1 MIRPGTGCL
10 VVAALVWCSGAFA
23 SENDLKT
30 AEERFRI
37 AVERLG
43 RVSTEESLRALT
55 DVLALDEDHV
65 LAHVEIARLH
75 MSTNT
80 HLARSSAEKFLRRAI
95 RLDPENGEHRVLLG
109 DLMWAQGF
117 LSNAKRQY
125 EEVLARDPESARA
138 AFGLG
143 LFYTTEFFRYR
154 NMIAVE
160 GGGDGLSLEWFH
172 TSSGG
177 QTGNRSAT
185 ELVGKGHTVMLEWRH
200 FALEYRELAIR
211 NLEQSICHNP
221 GLKDAYYQ
229 LGLVYM
235 EDMRSAP
242 AAAGRALVGV
252 ANSLLKAYPADK
264 DALWFVGL
272 GYHTGGYPEKAWDF
286 YVRALDSMD
295 LEERSIIESLETVAD
310 DEERVRVAEADSQT
324 QEAEGEWVDTSER
337 ERFWRR
343 QDPLLLTEENERR
356 MEHYRR
362 VAYAN
367 LRFGKPRQGIAG
379 WRTPM
384 GRVYIKYGDPPGRTV
399 TRPEVDQRGR
409 TVQAHTEMWAYEGF
423 SFRFRNWNGLD
434 GWHFDVSSPVF
445 PSGEW
450 VLKRTPQQ
458 FVDPFRDLKYSM
470 PYQVAAFRDA
480 GKVRLEVAYAIAK
493 ERLRMSHTG
502 GVDLQDG
509 LFLFDGAWKEVS
521 RAVYATRRLA
531 DAGTD
536 SVRGRYLLSESTL
549 IVDPGDYH
557 LIAEVQDRGTQSIGT
572 FRDTFEFPI
581 VGSVPAMSDL
591 LVATDIRMDDPFP
604 ERRED
609 LRLALNPLHTFYRS
623 ESVYVYFEVY
633 NLARDD
639 FGRTKYEI
647 TYRVGRPE
655 ASEVVPGRF
664 EAVALAEPVGEV
676 RMRVGPVRED
686 GPVEYQLRYIPAER
700 NRVSRMFRR
709 FEGEAGETAVTV
721 RYEGDRADD
730 FTYLQIAL
738 DSVPVGV
745 HRLWVELRD
754 LNSAGQGDE
763 RRVLFRVIE

>member
-1 MIRPGTGCL
+1 MIRRGTACL
-10 VVAALVWCSGAFA
+10 VVGALAWCSGAVA

-37 AVERLG
+37 AIEGLG
-43 RVSTEESLRALT
+43 RVSTEESLRALN
-55 DVLALDEDHV
+55 DVLALDENHV

-80 HLARSSAEKFLRRAI
+80 PLARSSAEKFLRRAI
-95 RLDPENGEHRVLLG
+95 RLDPENWEHRVLLG
-109 DLMWAQGF
+109 DLLWAQGF
-117 LSNAKRQY
+117 LSNARRQY
-125 EEVLARDPESARA
+125 EEVLAQDPENAQA
-138 AFGLG
+138 AFGVG
-143 LFYTTEFFRYR
+143 VYYAKDFMKYW
-154 NMIAVE
+154 NMIDTE
-160 GGGDGLSLEWFH
+160 GISH
-172 TSSGG
+172 S
-177 QTGNRSAT
+177 
-185 ELVGKGHTVMLEWRH
+185 VVLEWRH
-200 FALEYRELAIR
+200 FAREYRELAIR
-211 NLEQSICHNP
+211 NLGQSIEYDP
-221 GLKDAYYQ
+221 GFKDAYYQ

-242 AAAGRALVGV
+242 VAAGRALVGV
-252 ANSLLKAYPADK
+252 ANSLLKAYPGNK
-264 DALWFVGL
+264 DALLFVGL
-272 GYHTGGYPEKAWDF
+272 GYHTGGFPEQAWDF
-286 YVRALDSMD
+286 YVRALEMMGA
-295 LEERSIIESLETVAD
+295 EERSIIESVDVVAD
-310 DEERVRVAEADSQT
+310 EKERTRIAKADT
-324 QEAEGEWVDTSER
+324 QAQESRGEWVESVER
-337 ERFWRR
+337 ERFWLK
-343 QDPLLLTEENERR
+343 QDPLLLTESNERR

-384 GRVYIKYGDPPGRTV
+384 GRVYIKYGDPLGRTV

-409 TVQAHTEMWAYEGF
+409 TVQAHMELWAYEGF

-434 GWHFDVSSPVF
+434 GWHFDVRSPVF
-445 PSGEW
+445 PYGEW
-450 VLKRTPQQ
+450 VLKRTPQR

-470 PYQVAAFRDA
+470 PYHVAAFRDA
-480 GKVRLEVAYAIAK
+480 GRIRLEVAYAIAK

-509 LFLFDGAWKEVS
+509 LFLFDGDWKEVS

-531 DAGTD
+531 DVGTD
-536 SVRGRYLLSESTL
+536 SVRGRYLLSQSTL
-549 IVDPGDYH
+549 VVDPGDYH
-557 LIAEVQDRGTQSIGT
+557 LIAEVQDRGTRSVGT

-581 VGSVPAMSDL
+581 VGSAPAMSDL

-609 LRLALNPLHTFYRS
+609 LRVALNPLHTFHRL

-639 FGRTKYEI
+639 FGGTKYEI

-664 EAVALAEPVGEV
+664 EAVALAEPAGEV

-700 NRVSRMFRR
+700 NRVSRMFRK
-709 FEGEAGETAVTV
+709 FESEAGETAVTV
-721 RYEGDRADD
+721 RYEGDRVDD

-745 HRLWVELRD
+745 HRLSVELKD

-763 RRVLFRVIE
+763 RRVLFRVFE

>member
-1 MIRPGTGCL
+1 MRIGPGTISIVIVGFF
-10 VVAALVWCSGAFA
+10 WGSGAFA

-37 AVERLG
+37 AIEGLG
-43 RVSTEESLRALT
+43 RVSAEESLRALK
-55 DVLALDEDHV
+55 DVLAADEDYV
-65 LAHVEIARLH
+65 PAHVEIARLH

-80 HLARSSAEKFLRRAI
+80 PHARSNAEKFLRRAI
-95 RLDPENGEHRVLLG
+95 RLDPENGENQVLLG
-109 DLMWAQGF
+109 DLMWTQGF

-125 EEVLARDPESARA
+125 EEVLARDPRNARA

-143 LFYTTEFFRYR
+143 VYYVKDFMKYW
-154 NMIAVE
+154 NMIDME
-160 GGGDGLSLEWFH
+160 GNNHS
-172 TSSGG
+172 
-177 QTGNRSAT
+177 
-185 ELVGKGHTVMLEWRH
+185 VMLEWRH
-200 FALEYRELAIR
+200 FAREYRELAIR
-211 NLEQSICHNP
+211 NLRQSIQYDP
-221 GLKDAYYQ
+221 GFKDAYYQ

-235 EDMRSAP
+235 EDMRSASD
-242 AAAGRALVGV
+242 AAGRALVNA

-264 DALWFVGL
+264 DALLFVGL

-286 YVRALDSMD
+286 YVRSLDGMD

-324 QEAEGEWVDTSER
+324 QEAGGAWVDTSER
-337 ERFWRR
+337 DRFWRK
-343 QDPLLLTEENERR
+343 QDPLLLTERNERR

-379 WRTPM
+379 WQTEM
-384 GRVYIKYGDPPGRTV
+384 GRVYIKYGEPLSRNV
-399 TRPEVDQRGR
+399 TRPEVAQRGIA
-409 TVQAHTEMWAYEGF
+409 VQLHTELWAYEGF

-434 GWHFDVSSPVF
+434 GWHFDVSKPFF
-445 PSGEW
+445 PYGEW
-450 VLKRTPQQ
+450 VLDRTPQR

-470 PYQVAAFRDA
+470 PYQVAAFQDA

-493 ERLRMSHTG
+493 ERLRMSQTG

-509 LFLFDGAWKEVS
+509 LFLFDGDWKEVS

-531 DAGTD
+531 DVGQD
-536 SVRGRYLLSESTL
+536 SLRGQYLLSRSTL
-549 IVDPGDYH
+549 MVDPGDYH
-557 LIAEVQDRGTQSIGT
+557 LIAEVQDRGTRSVGT

-581 VGSVPAMSDL
+581 VGSAPAMSDL

-609 LRLALNPLHTFYRS
+609 LRLALNPLHTFHRS

-639 FGRTKYEI
+639 FGGTKYEI
-647 TYRVGRPE
+647 TYRVARPE

-686 GPVEYQLRYIPAER
+686 GPVEYQVRYIPAER

-709 FEGEAGETAVTV
+709 FESEAGETAVTV

-745 HRLWVELRD
+745 HRLSVEMKD

-763 RRVLFRVIE
+763 RRVLFRVFE

>member
-1 MIRPGTGCL
+1 MRIRPGTISIVFVGFF
-10 VVAALVWCSGAFA
+10 WCSGAFA
-23 SENDLKT
+23 SEEDPKT
-30 AEERFRI
+30 AEDRFRI

-43 RVSTEESLRALT
+43 RVSTEESLRALN
-55 DVLALDEDHV
+55 DVLALDENHV

-80 HLARSSAEKFLRRAI
+80 PLARSSAEKFLRRAI

-109 DLMWAQGF
+109 DLLWAQGF
-117 LSNAKRQY
+117 LSNARRQY
-125 EEVLARDPESARA
+125 EEVLARDPENAQA

-143 LFYTTEFFRYR
+143 VYYVKDFMKYW
-154 NMIAVE
+154 NMIDVE
-160 GGGDGLSLEWFH
+160 GISH
-172 TSSGG
+172 S
-177 QTGNRSAT
+177 
-185 ELVGKGHTVMLEWRH
+185 VVLEWRH
-200 FALEYRELAIR
+200 FAREYRELAIQ
-211 NLEQSICHNP
+211 NLGRSIQYNP
-221 GLKDAYYQ
+221 GFKDAYYQ

-235 EDMRSAP
+235 EDMRSSP
-242 AAAGRALVGV
+242 AAAGRALVSV
-252 ANSLLKAYPADK
+252 ANSLLKAYPGDK
-264 DALWFVGL
+264 DALLFVGL
-272 GYHTGGYPEKAWDF
+272 GYHTGGFPEKAWEF
-286 YVRALDSMD
+286 YVRALDMMGA
-295 LEERSIIESLETVAD
+295 EERSIIESVDVVAD
-310 DEERVRVAEADSQT
+310 EKERTRIAKADT
-324 QEAEGEWVDTSER
+324 QAQESSGEWVESGER
-337 ERFWRR
+337 ERFWLK
-343 QDPLLLTEENERR
+343 QDPLLLTESNERR

-399 TRPEVDQRGR
+399 TRPEVDPRGR
-409 TVQAHTEMWAYEGF
+409 TVQAHMELWAYEGF

-445 PSGEW
+445 PYGEW
-450 VLKRTPQQ
+450 VLKRTPQRY
-458 FVDPFRDLKYSM
+458 VDPFRGLKYSM
-470 PYQVAAFRDA
+470 PYQAAAFRD
-480 GKVRLEVAYAIAK
+480 GGRIRLEVAYAIAK
-493 ERLRMSHTG
+493 ERLRISHTG

-509 LFLFDGAWKEVS
+509 LFLFDGDWKEVS

-531 DAGTD
+531 DVGQD
-536 SVRGRYLLSESTL
+536 SLRGQYLLSRSTL
-549 IVDPGDYH
+549 MVDPGDYH
-557 LIAEVQDRGTQSIGT
+557 LIAEVQDRGTRSVGT

-581 VGSVPAMSDL
+581 VGSLPAMSDL

-633 NLARDD
+633 NLTRDD

-647 TYRVGRPE
+647 TYRIGQQE
-655 ASEVVPGRF
+655 ETEVVPGRF
-664 EAVALAEPVGEV
+664 EAVALAEPPGNV
-676 RMRVGPVRED
+676 RLRIGALREG
-686 GPVEYQLRYIPAER
+686 GPVEYQVRYIPAER
-700 NRVSRMFRR
+700 DRVSRMFRK
-709 FEGEAGETAVTV
+709 FESETGETAVAV

-745 HRLWVELRD
+745 HRLSVELKD
-754 LNSAGQGDE
+754 LNSSGQGDG

>member
-1 MIRPGTGCL
+1 MRVRPGTISIVIVGFF
-10 VVAALVWCSGAFA
+10 WYSGAFA

-37 AVERLG
+37 AIEGLG
-43 RVSTEESLRALT
+43 RVSTEESLRALK
-55 DVLALDEDHV
+55 DVLAADENHV
-65 LAHVEIARLH
+65 PAHVEIARLH

-80 HLARSSAEKFLRRAI
+80 PLARSTAEKFLRRAI
-95 RLDPENGEHRVLLG
+95 RLDPENWEHRVLLG

-125 EEVLARDPESARA
+125 EEVLEQDPRNPQA

-143 LFYTTEFFRYR
+143 VYYVKDFMKYW
-154 NMIAVE
+154 NMIDTE
-160 GGGDGLSLEWFH
+160 GISH
-172 TSSGG
+172 S
-177 QTGNRSAT
+177 
-185 ELVGKGHTVMLEWRH
+185 VVLEWRH
-200 FALEYRELAIR
+200 FAREYRELAIR
-211 NLEQSICHNP
+211 NLGQSIQYDP
-221 GLKDAYYQ
+221 GFKDAYYQ

-242 AAAGRALVGV
+242 VAAGSALVGV
-252 ANSLLKAYPADK
+252 ANSLLKAYPGNK
-264 DALWFVGL
+264 DALLFVGL
-272 GYHTGGYPEKAWDF
+272 GYHTGGFPDKAWDF
-286 YVRALDSMD
+286 YVRALDMMGA
-295 LEERSIIESLETVAD
+295 EERSIIESVDVVAD
-310 DEERVRVAEADSQT
+310 DKERTRIAKADTQT
-324 QEAEGEWVDTSER
+324 QESRGEWVESVER
-337 ERFWRR
+337 ERFWLK
-343 QDPLLLTEENERR
+343 QDPLLLTESNERR

-384 GRVYIKYGDPPGRTV
+384 GRVYIKYGDPLGRTV

-409 TVQAHTEMWAYEGF
+409 TVQAHMELWAYEGF

-434 GWHFDVSSPVF
+434 GWHFDVSSPVL
-445 PSGEW
+445 PAGEW
-450 VLKRTPQQ
+450 VLKRTPQR

-480 GKVRLEVAYAIAK
+480 GRIRLEVAYAIAK
-493 ERLRMSHTG
+493 ERLRTSHTG

-509 LFLFDGAWKEVS
+509 LFLFDGDWKEVS

-531 DAGTD
+531 DVGQD
-536 SVRGRYLLSESTL
+536 RLRGQYLLSRSTL
-549 IVDPGDYH
+549 MVDPGDYH
-557 LIAEVQDRGTQSIGT
+557 LIAEVQDRGTRSVGT

-581 VGSVPAMSDL
+581 AGSAPAMSDL

-639 FGRTKYEI
+639 FGGTKYGI

-655 ASEVVPGRF
+655 ASKVVPGRF

-686 GPVEYQLRYIPAER
+686 GPVEYQVRYIPAER
-700 NRVSRMFRR
+700 NRVSRMFRK
-709 FEGEAGETAVTV
+709 FESEAGETAVTV
-721 RYEGDRADD
+721 RYVGDRADD

-738 DSVPVGV
+738 DSVPVGI
-745 HRLWVELRD
+745 HRLSVELKD